1 MKHLLITLF
10 FAIFIA
16 NFANAQVQIQFVDWG
31 CDNGDQTRYLMTE
44 PNQFTVRV
52 EVSEMPEG
60 TTGYFRC
67 VLNGEVDV
75 SQSIPVNGNGLY
87 TITYDSVGLGNPDHT
102 IAISIWDGVSVVLS
116 NDLSLENINVWTW
129 APDLIDL
136 SAIYDGEEVV
146 MGVTA
151 TGFLLPH
158 GSPGNGGCTEH
169 QLVLI
174 SQVNSPEVGGV
185 YYHRRIMEED
195 FGSESFQDSILF
207 VNNSSED
214 VILCSR
220 YFVRMEDMSEMSSE
234 PDFEPVQITSTES
247 VCITLPGD
255 ITTGTLTLSDEALA
269 PYPNPFTDQVNI
281 GTRADMVT
289 IHTASGG
296 LVYHGPGGVVNT
308 GTFAP
313 GIYVARTNN
322 RFASRIV
329 KQ

>member
-67 VLNGEVDV
+67 ILDGNLDQEV
-75 SQSIPVNGNGLY
+75 PVTGNGLY
-87 TITYDSVGLGNPDHT
+87 TITYDGVGLGNPDHN
-102 IAISIWDGVSVVLS
+102 IAISIWDGVSVVIS
-116 NDLSLENINVWTW
+116 NDLSVENINIWTW
-129 APDLIDL
+129 APDLIDF

-158 GSPGNGGCTEH
+158 GSPGYGGCPEH

-174 SQVNSPEVGGV
+174 NQVTSPQLGGV

-195 FGSESFQDSILF
+195 FGSQSFQDSVLF
-207 VNNSSED
+207 VNNSQDS
-214 VILCSR
+214 ITLCSR
-220 YFVRMEDMSEMSSE
+220 YFVKMEDMSETSSE
-234 PDFEPVQITSTES
+234 PDFGPVEIASTES
-247 VCITLPGD
+247 ICITLPGD
-255 ITTGTLTLSDEALA
+255 ITTGVETPSSKTLA
-269 PYPNPFTDQVNI
+269 PYPNPFTDHVNV
-281 GTRADMVT
+281 GTKADMIT

-308 GTFAP
+308 GAFAP